1 MSKRFSTL
9 NWIFLLLLS
18 ASLVVTTGCG
28 KDKKGAG
35 TAKSPTTVPYMH
47 PDFRVAIVIQPQ
59 QILKSKLV
67 TSVTDKL
74 PMDPLAEMTKEFR
87 EETGLEVISAT
98 LFAIYSEPRFVFT
111 NAFGGEHQPIHF
123 AFRVDEWKGSLVT
136 ETDESV
142 DARFWAANQMP
153 DRYQEALS
161 DLAAFAGTVILK

>member
-1 MSKRFSTL
+1 MKSSPGWEASYLGQLRAAVGNRMLITPGA
-9 NWIFLLLLS
+9 S
-18 ASLVVTTGCG
+18 A
-28 KDKKGAG
+28 
-35 TAKSPTTVPYMH
+35 
-47 PDFRVAIVIQPQ
+47 VIQDDNG
-59 QILKSKLV
+59 QILLIQRSDNLEWAIPGGSMELGYSVYDTLV
-67 TSVTDKL
+67 REV
-74 PMDPLAEMTKEFR
+74 R

-136 ETDESV
+136 EPGECV